1 MRPVFVAILA
11 ILACLGIGVS
21 GAAAQD
27 RPLPGSAR
35 DILDDGLKL
44 ARGLVAAEAPM
55 SCSVAPGQWPG
66 LTLVGGKV
74 VAARLLDEIG
84 GYARE
89 AGVTGGLGG
98 ELRIVT
104 SDRDYDPRAGE
115 APIPGSL
122 RAALTTGPEG
132 PRWIVFALPKG
143 AAITLKGVLRTP
155 DNVTFD
161 GTCSGVTIQAP
172 PRTPL
177 IYIFDKRNVV
187 VARLRFQ
194 QTDYVAGR
202 HDDKGQTCIRLNGLV
217 DAIAIMHND
226 VRRCGDG
233 LVDITTSP
241 SKPVPERARITI
253 GYNRFAEHDKVML
266 FGTFTCGPTGRED
279 EPCDSR
285 ELERNRRSTPN
296 FFLTLNDNLFEGT
309 VQRHPRVYGR
319 VMAHLVGN
327 IIAYTSYGTF
337 VSNGARALIEGNVYL
352 MTGKPTSPYRAV
364 WTTTTPGA
372 MRMPWDV
379 EGFIRARDNRTVGQA
394 IVGENDPGLV
404 PDPPYRQPAI
414 FPAFERLPLAEAI
427 ACIAARVGPDGLSH
441 WPAPCR

>member
-1 MRPVFVAILA
+1 MRLA
-11 ILACLGIGVS
+11 IAALLIGLVLGS
-21 GAAAQD
+21 TGAMAQE
-27 RPLPGSAR
+27 RPMPGPAR
-35 DILDDGLKL
+35 DILDEGLKL
-44 ARGLVAAEAPM
+44 AQGLVSAEAPM
-55 SCSVAPGQWPG
+55 ACTDAPGQWPG
-66 LTLVGGKV
+66 LTLEGGRV

-98 ELRIVT
+98 VLRIVT
-104 SDRDYDPRAGE
+104 SDQDYDTRAGE

-143 AAITLKGVLRTP
+143 TAITLKSVLRTP
-155 DNVTFD
+155 DDVTFD
-161 GTCSGVTIQAP
+161 GTCSGVTIQSP
-172 PRTPL
+172 PRTAQ
-177 IYIFDKRNVV
+177 IHIFDRRNVV
-187 VARLRFQ
+187 IARLGFQ

-202 HDDKGQTCIRLNGLV
+202 HDDKGATCIRLNGLV

-266 FGTFTCGPTGRED
+266 FGTFTCGPTGH

-285 ELERNRRSTPN
+285 ELEHNRTSAPGLY
-296 FFLTLNDNLFEGT
+296 LTLNDNLFEGT
-309 VQRHPRVYGR
+309 TQRHPRVYGR

-327 IIAYTSYGTF
+327 VIAYGAYGTF

-352 MTGKPTSPYRAV
+352 MTGKPVTPQRAV

-379 EGFIRARDNRTVGQA
+379 EGFIRARDNRTLGPA
-394 IVGENDPGLV
+394 IIGENEPGLV
-404 PDPPYRQPAI
+404 SDPPYRQPTV
-414 FPAFERLPLAEAI
+414 FPAFNRLPLPEAI
-427 ACIAARVGPDGLSH
+427 ACIAARVGPAGLSH
-441 WPAPCR
+441 WPAACR